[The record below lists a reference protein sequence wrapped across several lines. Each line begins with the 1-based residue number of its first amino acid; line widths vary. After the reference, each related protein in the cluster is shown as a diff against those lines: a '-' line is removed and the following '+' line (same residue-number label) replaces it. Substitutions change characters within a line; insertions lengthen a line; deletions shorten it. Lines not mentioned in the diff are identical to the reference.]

1 MENFEF
7 FTPTRMI
14 FGKNTHQQVGKI
26 VKEYGFKKVL
36 VHFGG
41 ASARKS
47 GLLDA
52 VTGALEAEGIQ
63 YVTLGGVQANP
74 TLAKAK
80 EGIELCLREGVD
92 WCLLLEEAA

>member
-41 ASARKS
+41 SSARS
-47 GLLDA
+47 PDFWTQLQALLR
-52 VTGALEAEGIQ
+52 Q
-63 YVTLGGVQANP
+63 
-74 TLAKAK
+74 
-80 EGIELCLREGVD
+80 REYSM
-92 WCLLLEEAA
+92 

>member
-41 ASARKS
+41 SSAKKS

-52 VTGALEAEGIQ
+52 VTGSLESI
-63 YVTLGGVQANP
+63 TLPPP
-74 TLAKAK
+74 TASTRSTPIAC
-80 EGIELCLREGVD
+80 ICD
-92 WCLLLEEAA
+92 T

>member
-14 FGKNTHQQVGKI
+14 FGKDTHLQVGTI

-41 ASARKS
+41 ASARKT
-47 GLLDA
+47 GLLDT
-52 VTGALEAEGIQ
+52 VLDLSLIH
-63 YVTLGGVQANP
+63 
-74 TLAKAK
+74 
-80 EGIELCLREGVD
+80 I
-92 WCLLLEEAA
+92 

>member
-7 FTPTRMI
+7 FIPTRVI
-14 FGKNTHQQVGKI
+14 FGKGTHLQVGKI
-26 VKEYGFKKVL
+26 VKEYGFHKVL

-41 ASARKS
+41 ASAKKT

-52 VTGALEAEGIQ
+52 VLDALKAEGIG

-74 TLAKAK
+74 TLSMV
-80 EGIELCLREGVD
+80 R
-92 WCLLLEEAA
+92 